1 MKLLSKTTLMILLSV
16 VSIYGYVASCT
27 HKDVVPPAPADPTP
41 VITRGDAV
49 LLPHT
54 MTVGDSTQ
62 WKLDKVHSSVLWST
76 SYVGAAGLLTGR
88 FNQFGMH
95 DVTDAK

>member
-16 VSIYGYVASCT
+16 VGIYGYVASCT

-62 WKLDKVHSSVLWST
+62 WKLDKVHSNCPLVNKLCWRPQAYLQEGLT
-76 SYVGAAGLLTGR
+76 SLVC
-88 FNQFGMH
+88 MM
-95 DVTDAK
+95 